1 MIPRETI
8 QKILELAVYAPS
20 GGNSQPW
27 RFEVI
32 DDKRVAVIAL
42 PERENAILNYRD
54 HGTLIAHGALI
65 ETIILA
71 ANAKGY
77 LTSVEYFPKKNR
89 PLITAYVSFEL
100 GAQKIDPLA
109 QYIKDRASN
118 RKPFKNDFLSQQ
130 EKQQLISSI
139 AQFSQV
145 EIRLVEKKDNFPLI
159 ANALSIHQ
167 RLTLSN
173 RELHK
178 SFCSE
183 IVWSQEEELK
193 HGGLFI
199 KTLELDAK
207 KEKAVKLFRHWNLLR
222 ILNIFG
228 IAKVVAKDTAGRII
242 NSAILGTI
250 LIGEKG
256 TDFLDAG
263 RALQRLWLEATRLNL
278 GFQLLAGLPPLWQR
292 IQGKD
297 AGILNSSEQNLVK
310 TAYADLVSCFFVPSH
325 KLIPF
330 CFRIGHDSLPS
341 ARSSRRA
348 PEISGMV

>member
-1 MIPRETI
+1 MFREDI
-8 QKILELAVYAPS
+8 QKILELAVWAPS

-27 RFEVI
+27 RFEI
-32 DDKRVAVIAL
+32 LDDKRIAVIAL
-42 PERENAILNYRD
+42 LERENATLNYKN

-77 LTSVEYFPKKNR
+77 STSVAYFPEKNR
-89 PLITAYVSFEL
+89 PLITAYVSFKQ
-100 GAQKIDPLA
+100 GAQTVDLLA
-109 QYIKDRASN
+109 QFIKDRASN
-118 RKPFKNDFLSQQ
+118 RKPFRNDFLMEQ
-130 EKQQLISSI
+130 EKQQLIFSI
-139 AQFSQV
+139 AKFPQV
-145 EIRLVEKKDNFPLI
+145 ELRLVEKKDSFPLI
-159 ANALSIHQ
+159 ASALSVHQ
-167 RLTLSN
+167 ELTLSN

-183 IVWSQEEELK
+183 IVLSQEEELK

-199 KTLELDAK
+199 KTLELDVK
-207 KEKAVKLFRHWNLLR
+207 KEKALKLFRNWNILR

-242 NSAILGTI
+242 NSAILGTMPI
-250 LIGEKG
+250 LGKDI
-256 TDFLDAG
+256 DFLDSG

-292 IQGKD
+292 IHGND
-297 AGILNSSEQNLVK
+297 AEMLNSNEKNIVQ
-310 TAYADLVSCFFVPSH
+310 TAYTNLISCFSVPSH

-330 CFRIGHDSLPS
+330 CFRIGHGSLPS
-341 ARSSRRA
+341 ARSLRRA
-348 PEISGMV
+348 PEISGIV